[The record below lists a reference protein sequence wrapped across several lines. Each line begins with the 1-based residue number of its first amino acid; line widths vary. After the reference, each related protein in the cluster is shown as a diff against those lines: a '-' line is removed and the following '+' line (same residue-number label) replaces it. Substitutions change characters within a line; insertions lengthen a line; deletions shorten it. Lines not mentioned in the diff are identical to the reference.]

1 MSYDDRIKQVRKL
14 LDGRNLSTA
23 GRHRDL
29 VGRLLE
35 ALEEDD
41 TTDLDD
47 DEWAWLYDT
56 KDDIMVQ
63 AEARWRREMALVYNK
78 RREDF
83 VREASADDASSASA
97 SASAAAGRGQ
107 VYDLTAHN
115 EYMEMV
121 ERVIFALTDS
131 DGDDAAR
138 NKALAEVER
147 YKSENAETIATS
159 TNHIDLMH
167 GQLASCHLVPRLR

>member
-47 DEWAWLYDT
+47 DEWAWIYDT
-56 KDDIMVQ
+56 RDDIMVQ
-63 AEARWRREMALVYNK
+63 AEARWRREMFK
-78 RREDF
+78 TF
-83 VREASADDASSASA
+83 QSII
-97 SASAAAGRGQ
+97 RG
-107 VYDLTAHN
+107 
-115 EYMEMV
+115 
-121 ERVIFALTDS
+121 
-131 DGDDAAR
+131 
-138 NKALAEVER
+138 
-147 YKSENAETIATS
+147 TIIS
-159 TNHIDLMH
+159 PKD
-167 GQLASCHLVPRLR
+167 PR